1 MKKSALIV
9 FSVFLASST
18 LASQFNLILEND
30 ALGGFGDNDF
40 THGTGFEYITD
51 SKIHFKAGQNMYAPS
66 DLTKQYHIEG
76 DRPYAGMIYGGVGYE
91 FFRDY
96 NSYWTHYGELDFGM
110 IGPAAFC
117 GHTQKFIHKILHCR
131 DPQGWHNQLH
141 NEFVVN
147 AQWWEKYNWYLC
159 DYAVLVPRVGVLAGT
174 VQDAIEVGCDLKIGW
189 NLQNDVGN
197 TIMFSASKGK
207 LKSWLDDLMVYVY
220 AGVDERAY
228 FYNHLLQGSFIRS
241 KDKDAHLDVD
251 IRPFVGEA
259 QCGACLQF
267 KQFTVKY
274 YMVFRQHEFKGQK
287 NAPNYAGLAFGWI
300 W

>member
-1 MKKSALIV
+1 MKKSALTV

-18 LASQFNLILEND
+18 LASQFNLTLEND

-66 DLTKQYHIEG
+66 DLTKPYHIEG

-91 FFRDY
+91 FFRDF
-96 NSYWTHYGELDFGM
+96 NLYWTHYGEFDFGM

-147 AQWWEKYNWYLC
+147 AQWWEKYNWYIC
-159 DYAVLVPRVGVLAGT
+159 NYVALVPRVGVLAGT

-189 NLQNDVGN
+189 NIRNDVGN
-197 TIMFSASKGK
+197 NIMFSSAYGK
-207 LKSWLDDLMVYVY
+207 LRSWLDDLMVYVY

-228 FYNHLLQGSFIRS
+228 LYNHILQGSFIRS

-251 IRPFVGEA
+251 IRPFVSEA

-267 KQFTVKY
+267 KQFNVKY